1 MRFPNDRLA
10 VVAALVLATAFCVA
24 LVAARAVYVGWTFG
38 FLVWNLFLA
47 WVPFALA
54 YAVYDRSKDRLA
66 PGTMLLSALW
76 LLFFPNGPYIVTDLL
91 HLQDNSFAGHWFDVL
106 IFSACA
112 WTGMLLGLTSL
123 YLMQSVVRRHAGA
136 AASWIAVL
144 AAMTLASFG
153 IYLGRFVRWNSWDL
167 FSQPGALL
175 HNAWAILADPTPKT
189 VGYTAVFTGFLT
201 CTYLVLVSFAR
212 LAPDAERRP
221 S

>member
-1 MRFPNDRLA
+1 MRFPNDRTA
-10 VVAALVLATAFCVA
+10 AVAALALATAFCVA

-47 WVPFALA
+47 WVPFGLA
-54 YAVYDRSKDRLA
+54 FAVYERAKDRLG

-76 LLFFPNGPYIVTDLL
+76 LLFFPNAPYIVTDLL
-91 HLQDNSFAGHWFDVL
+91 HLQNNSFAAHWFDVL

-112 WTGMLLGLTSL
+112 WTGMLLGLSSL
-123 YLMQSVVRRHAGA
+123 YLMQSVVRRHAGVT
-136 AASWIAVL
+136 ASWIAVL

-201 CTYLVLVSFAR
+201 CTYLVLVTFAR
-212 LAPDAERRP
+212 LTPPAGSRP

>member
-1 MRFPNDRLA
+1 MRFRNDRMA
-10 VVAALVLATAFCVA
+10 AVAALLLATAFCVA
-24 LVAARAVYVGWTFG
+24 LVAARGVYVGWTFG
-38 FLVWNLFLA
+38 FLVWNLLLA
-47 WVPFALA
+47 WVPFVLA
-54 YAVYDRSKDRLA
+54 YAVYDRAKDRLA

-76 LLFFPNGPYIVTDLL
+76 LLFFPNAPYIVTDLL

-112 WTGMLLGLTSL
+112 WTGLLLGLTSL

-136 AASWIAVL
+136 TVSWIAVL
-144 AAMTLASFG
+144 AAMTFASFG

-175 HNAWAILADPTPKT
+175 HNAWGILADPTPKT

-212 LAPDAERRP
+212 LAPGSGSRP

>member
-1 MRFPNDRLA
+1 MRFRNDRTA
-10 VVAALVLATAFCVA
+10 VLAALILATAFCIA
-24 LVAARAVYVGWTFG
+24 LVEARAVYIGWTYD

-54 YAVYDRSKDRLA
+54 YVVYDRSRDRLA

-76 LLFFPNGPYIVTDLL
+76 LLFFPNAPYIVTDLL
-91 HLQDNSFAGHWFDVL
+91 HLQDNSLAGHWFDVL

-136 AASWIAVL
+136 TASWVAVL
-144 AAMTLASFG
+144 AAMTFASFG

-175 HNAWAILADPTPKT
+175 HNAWAILVDPTPKT

-201 CTYLVLVSFAR
+201 CTYLVLVSFAK
-212 LAPDAERRP
+212 LAPGAGSRP